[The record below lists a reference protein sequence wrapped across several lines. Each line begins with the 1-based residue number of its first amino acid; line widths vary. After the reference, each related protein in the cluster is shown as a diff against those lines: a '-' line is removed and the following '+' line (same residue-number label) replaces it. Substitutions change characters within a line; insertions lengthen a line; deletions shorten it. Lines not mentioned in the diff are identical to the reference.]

1 MMTPPLTESQSV
13 HPLVRIAPV
22 VSVAHIGDPLQ
33 ALNARAASFLRDK
46 EYPALVT
53 ARLDETTFLVKVEQS
68 FYKMNLG
75 HHASVGQGLML
86 QYLHA
91 DPIPTFALVS
101 QSGHSS
107 KAGGISAQ
115 VSVLAQQ
122 IDDAIRQAGVAGTQA
137 RYEAAQV
144 VSLSPAIV
152 QVMAGDL
159 KKALERTG
167 LFYESHLQE
176 YHAGRRPLSEIRMEP
191 QNQQQ
196 YASVSNALLP
206 QQLAILEHQRISW
219 HGEIWPGQEMDWDIR
234 LDNYRES
241 GGRSSEPSEQ
251 SAISTDLTLHLPRL
265 GTVKAGI
272 RLQDGHL
279 SITLNADEAST
290 RTMMKTESPSLSGAV
305 TRHGQWLDALMVSD
319 HA

>member
-1 MMTPPLTESQSV
+1 MMPLSTESPGV
-13 HPLVRIAPV
+13 HPLAGITPV
-22 VSVAHIGDPLQ
+22 VSVARIGDPLQ
-33 ALNARAASFLRDK
+33 ALNARAASFSVGK
-46 EYPALVT
+46 AYPARVT

-75 HHASVGQGLML
+75 SQAGVGQNLLL

-91 DPIPTFALVS
+91 LPVPTFALL
-101 QSGHSS
+101 S
-107 KAGGISAQ
+107 KATDALAAGDAATH
-115 VSVLAQQ
+115 VSTLAHQ
-122 IDDAIRQAGVAGTQA
+122 INDAIRQSEASGAKA

-144 VSLSPAIV
+144 VSVSPAIA
-152 QVMAGDL
+152 QVLAGDL

-176 YHAGRRPLSEIRMEP
+176 YHAGRRALSEIRLEP

-234 LDNYRES
+234 LDNHRES
-241 GGRSSEPSEQ
+241 GGRSGEPSEQ